1 MGIGNA
7 TGLVQDLVLETY
19 DWTIGAGFRNFV
31 GCTDAELKEKF
42 DEIDTDKNGKL
53 SAKELSKVLR
63 KLGKKEWEIKRIY
76 NEMGAHEL
84 TFEEFKALVQGSAK
98 QEAAPPET

>member
-19 DWTIGAGFRNFV
+19 DWTIGAGFRNFAKS
-31 GCTDAELKEKF
+31 TDAELKEKF

-53 SAKELSKVLR
+53 SRKELSKVLR
-63 KLGKKEWEIKRIY
+63 KLGKTEREIKCMY
-76 NEMGAHEL
+76 DEMGAHEL
-84 TFEEFKALVQGSAK
+84 TFEEFKVLVQGPPK
-98 QEAAPPET
+98 QYAIKF